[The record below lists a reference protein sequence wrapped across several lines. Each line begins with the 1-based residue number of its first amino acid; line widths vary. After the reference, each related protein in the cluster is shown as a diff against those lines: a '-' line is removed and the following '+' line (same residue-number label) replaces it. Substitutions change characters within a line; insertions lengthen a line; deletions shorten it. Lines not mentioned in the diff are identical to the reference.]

1 MLPPAVAILNP
12 KREDSPYPFK
22 DLCGCGVGFKLMQA
36 FAKNNGI
43 PFARLIPLLDLCA
56 VSIAADLV
64 PVTGENSILA
74 FHGL

>member
-1 MLPPAVAILNP
+1 MVWV
-12 KREDSPYPFK
+12 SS
-22 DLCGCGVGFKLMQA
+22 LMQA

-64 PVTGENSILA
+64 PVVGENRILA
-74 FHGL
+74 FHGLKQPEPKCVYRTEGDYRHLRSHGS